1 MFKIVKGH
9 INSPKGFLAGGL
21 HAGIKKKKKDL
32 AIIYSE
38 APAVLAGVFTTNQ
51 VKAAPV
57 LWNQQILSQGNSV
70 HAVVINSGNANA
82 CTGAQG
88 ILDNAQMAK
97 WVSEKLNCEQEEVLV
112 ASTGIIGLPLPMDVV
127 ETGIKTL
134 SEKLTHHSLCGK
146 NAAEAIMT
154 TDTFSKEV
162 CVELM
167 LYGNKVTIS
176 GMSKGSGMIHP
187 NMATMLSFVTT
198 DAKIEGAD
206 LQALLGSINED
217 TYNMISVD
225 GDTSTNDMVIV
236 LANGEAMTETLKKE
250 DPEFNKFKKAFLY
263 VHQTLAKLIVK
274 DGEGAS
280 KLLEV
285 TVTGAQSTKDAKKVV
300 KSVLTSSLVKTAFFG
315 EDANWGRILCAAG
328 YSGVTFDPMAVD
340 LSFSSDKGSI
350 ELLNGGEPVAFSEE
364 IASEILS
371 EKEIF
376 VHLTLGDGSS
386 KAVGWGCDLSY
397 EYVKI
402 NGAYRT

>member
-1 MFKIVKGH
+1 MFQIVKGH
-9 INSPKGFLAGGL
+9 VNSPKGFLAGGM

-32 AIIYSE
+32 AMIYSV
-38 APAVLAGVFTTNQ
+38 APATLAGVFTTNQ

-57 LWNQQILSQGNSV
+57 LWNQEILKGGKSV
-70 HAVVINSGNANA
+70 KAIVINSGNANA
-82 CTGAQG
+82 CTGVQG
-88 ILDNAQMAK
+88 KKDNEEMAS
-97 WVSEKLNCEQEEVLV
+97 VMAEKMNCDPSEVLV
-112 ASTGIIGLPLPMDVV
+112 ASTGIIGLNLPMDVV
-127 ETGIKTL
+127 KMGIETL
-134 SEKLTHHSLCGK
+134 SEKLTSKSLCGK
-146 NAAEAIMT
+146 NAAESIMT

-162 CVELM
+162 CVEVVID
-167 LYGNKVTIS
+167 GETVTIA
-176 GMSKGSGMIHP
+176 GMAKGSGMIHP

-198 DAKIEGAD
+198 DANIDKEV
-206 LQALLGSINED
+206 LQEMLKSTNED

-236 LANGEAMTETLKKE
+236 LANGEAKNQLITANHPEYHQFKE
-250 DPEFNKFKKAFLY
+250 AFLY

-280 KLLEV
+280 KLIEV
-285 TVTGAQSTKDAKKVV
+285 TVSGAEDIKGAKKIV

-328 YSGVTFDPMAVD
+328 YSGVSFDPMQVN
-340 LSFSSDKGSI
+340 LSLSSEKGQM
-350 ELLNGGEPVAFSEE
+350 ELLNAGEPVAFSEE
-364 IASEILS
+364 KASDILS
-371 EKEIF
+371 EREIY
-376 VHLTLGDGSS
+376 VHLMIGEGSY

>member
-32 AIIYSE
+32 AMIYTE
-38 APAVLAGVFTTNQ
+38 IPAVLAGVFTTNQ

-57 LWNQQILSQGNSV
+57 LWNQDILSQGQGV

-82 CTGAQG
+82 CTGVKG
-88 ILDNAQMAK
+88 ISDNEQMAK
-97 WVSEKLNCEQEEVLV
+97 WVADKLKCEANEVLV
-112 ASTGIIGLPLPMDVV
+112 ASTGIIGLPLPMGVI
-127 ETGIKTL
+127 EEGINTL
-134 SEKLTHHSLCGK
+134 ADKITSKSLCGK

-162 CVELM
+162 CVEVM
-167 LYGNKVTIS
+167 LKGEKVTIS

-198 DAKIEGAD
+198 DANVAAED
-206 LQALLGSINED
+206 LQALLAEINED

-236 LANGEAMTETLKKE
+236 LANGAAMSEQLVKS
-250 DPEFNKFKKAFLY
+250 DSDFYKFKKAFMY

-280 KLLEV
+280 KLIEV
-285 TVTGAQSTKDAKKVV
+285 TVTGAESSNDAKKVV

-328 YSGVTFDPMAVD
+328 YAGVDFDPLKVG
-340 LSFSSDKGSI
+340 LSFSSEKGCL
-350 ELLNGGEPVAFSEE
+350 ELLSAGEPVNFSEAL
-364 IASEILS
+364 ASEVLS
-371 EKEIF
+371 EKEIY
-376 VHLTLGDGSS
+376 VHLTLGTGNA

-402 NGAYRT
+402 NGDYRT

>member
-1 MFKIVKGH
+1 MFKEVKGH
-9 INSPKGFLAGGL
+9 INTPKGFLAGGL

-32 AIIYSE
+32 ALIYTE
-38 APAVLAGVFTTNQ
+38 APANLAGVFTTNQ

-57 LWNQQILSQGNSV
+57 LWNQEILHQGKAV

-82 CTGAQG
+82 CTGVKG
-88 ILDNAQMAK
+88 ISDNAQMAK
-97 WVSEKLNCEQEEVLV
+97 CVAEKLDCDAEEVLV

-127 ETGIKTL
+127 EEGIKTL
-134 SEKLTHHSLCGK
+134 AGKITSKSLCGK

-162 CVELM
+162 CVEVM
-167 LYGNKVTIS
+167 IKGEKITIS

-198 DAKIEGAD
+198 DANVAAED
-206 LQALLGSINED
+206 LQALLAEINED

-236 LANGEAMTETLKKE
+236 LANGAAMSEKLTKD
-250 DPEFNKFKKAFLY
+250 DPDFSTFKKAFLY

-280 KLLEV
+280 KLIEV
-285 TVTGAQSTKDAKKVV
+285 TVTGAESTKDAKKIV

-328 YSGVTFDPMAVD
+328 YAGVNFDPLKVG
-340 LSFSSDKGSI
+340 LSFSSDKGSL
-350 ELLNGGEPVAFSEE
+350 ELLSAGEPVAFSEAL
-364 IASEILS
+364 ASEVLS
-371 EKEIF
+371 EKEIY
-376 VHLTLGDGSS
+376 VHLSLGTGHA

-402 NGAYRT
+402 NGDYRT

>member
-1 MFKIVKGH
+1 MFKVVKGH

-32 AIIYSE
+32 AMIYTE
-38 APAVLAGVFTTNQ
+38 TPAILAGVFTTNQ

-57 LWNQQILSQGNSV
+57 LWNQDILNQGKGV

-82 CTGAQG
+82 CTGVKG
-88 ILDNAQMAK
+88 IADNAQMAK
-97 WVSEKLNCEQEEVLV
+97 WVAEKLDCSAENVLV
-112 ASTGIIGLPLPMDVV
+112 ASTGIIGLPLPMGVV
-127 ETGIKTL
+127 EEGIKTL
-134 SEKLTHHSLCGK
+134 ADKITTKSLCGK

-154 TDTFSKEV
+154 TDTFAKEV
-162 CVELM
+162 CVEVM
-167 LYGNKVTIS
+167 LKGEKVTIS

-187 NMATMLSFVTT
+187 NMATMLAFVTT
-198 DAKIEGAD
+198 DANVAAED
-206 LQALLGSINED
+206 LQALLAEINED

-236 LANGEAMTETLKKE
+236 LANGAAMSEPITKT
-250 DPEFNKFKKAFLY
+250 DSDFIRFKKAFLY

-280 KLLEV
+280 KLIEV
-285 TVTGAQSTKDAKKVV
+285 TVTGAESTKDAKKVV

-328 YSGVTFDPMAVD
+328 YAGVDFDPLKVG
-340 LSFSSDKGSI
+340 LSFSSDKGCL
-350 ELLNGGEPVAFSEE
+350 ELLSAGEPVAFSEAL
-364 IASEILS
+364 ASEVLS
-371 EKEIF
+371 EKEIY
-376 VHLTLGDGSS
+376 VHLTLGTGNA

-402 NGAYRT
+402 NGDYRT

>member
-1 MFKIVKGH
+1 MFKIVSGH

-32 AIIYSE
+32 AIIYTE
-38 APAVLAGVFTTNQ
+38 TPAVLAGVFTTNQ

-57 LWNQQILSQGNSV
+57 LWNQDILKQGEGV

-82 CTGAQG
+82 CTGVKG
-88 ILDNAQMAK
+88 IADNAQMAK
-97 WVSEKLNCEQEEVLV
+97 WVAEKFECKAEEVLV
-112 ASTGIIGLPLPMDVV
+112 ASTGIIGLPLPMEVV
-127 ETGIKTL
+127 ESGIKSLADKIT
-134 SEKLTHHSLCGK
+134 SKSLCGK

-162 CVELM
+162 CVEVELK
-167 LYGNKVTIS
+167 GQKVTIS

-198 DAKIEGAD
+198 DVNVAVAD
-206 LQALLGSINED
+206 LQALLAEINED

-236 LANGEAMTETLKKE
+236 LANGAAMSEKITKS
-250 DPEFNKFKKAFLY
+250 DPEFIKFKKAFLY

-280 KLLEV
+280 KLIEV
-285 TVTGAQSTKDAKKVV
+285 TVTGAESSKDAKKVV

-328 YSGVTFDPMAVD
+328 YAGVSFDPMKVG
-340 LSFSSDKGSI
+340 LSFSSEKGCI
-350 ELLNGGEPVAFSEE
+350 ELLNSGEPVAFSEAL
-364 IASEILS
+364 ASDVLS
-371 EKEIF
+371 EKEIY
-376 VHLTLGDGSS
+376 VHLTLGSGNS

-402 NGAYRT
+402 NGDYRT